1 MKVPFLNKRIKNEF
15 DGFLIELE
23 NSVKANVT
31 RAKTTSDREF
41 FTTLYPLFVLIRTLS
56 SAEYVRDPVRETVL
70 AELKN
75 TSKKRF
81 LEAVTFFKRP
91 HIYQSEFNT
100 GMQRQVFTG
109 YFQELFSDALLLLN
123 SYYTHNY
130 RSAQIA
136 LRCMLEDLYRHLY
149 YRDHPQELIAIHDGS
164 QSEYEMGISPRIL
177 REYLAR
183 TDYLALF
190 RSLTIEFNPKE
201 NHEKTWFDVNE
212 ELYANS
218 SSAVHGSGD
227 SSLNTFESNLDF
239 VYVDAKAKQALN
251 AAKQFTQMAV
261 AFLLSAHVDQFLS
274 FSEYERSLVLAKYPD
289 KQRAALRRVLN
300 I

>member
-1 MKVPFLNKRIKNEF
+1 MKIPFLNRRINNEF
-15 DGFLIELE
+15 DIFLTELE
-23 NSVKANVT
+23 NSVESSVA
-31 RAKTTSDREF
+31 RARTDDDKELF
-41 FTTLYPLFVLIRTLS
+41 FYLYPLFVLLRTLS

-70 AELKN
+70 AELIN
-75 TSKKRF
+75 TSKQRF
-81 LEAVTFFKRP
+81 LEAVSHFKRP
-91 HIYQSEFNT
+91 HPYQAEFKL

-149 YRDHPQELIAIHDGS
+149 YRDHPQELNAIHDGS
-164 QSEYEMGISPRIL
+164 QSEYEMGIRPSVL

-183 TDYLALF
+183 TDYL
-190 RSLTIEFNPKE
+190 TIFKTLNIDFLQKKQTD
-201 NHEKTWFDVNE
+201 KTWFDVNE
-212 ELYANS
+212 ELYSNS

-227 SSLNTFESNLDF
+227 SSLNTFQSNLDF
-239 VYVDAKAKQALN
+239 IHVESKAKLTLN
-251 AAKQFTQMAV
+251 ATKEFTQMAV

-274 FSEYERSLVLAKYPD
+274 FSEYERSLVLSKYPE
-289 KQRAALRRVLN
+289 KRRAALRLALN

>member
-15 DGFLIELE
+15 DAFLVELE
-23 NSVKANVT
+23 NSVKGSVA
-31 RAKTTSDREF
+31 RAQIDDDKELF
-41 FTTLYPLFVLIRTLS
+41 GYLYPLFVLLRTLS
-56 SAEYVRDPVRETVL
+56 SSEYVRDPVRETVL

-75 TSKKRF
+75 SSKQRF
-81 LEAVTFFKRP
+81 LEAVSLFKLP
-91 HIYQSEFNT
+91 HPYQVEFKT
-100 GMQRQVFTG
+100 GMQRQIFTG

-149 YRDHPQELIAIHDGS
+149 YRDHPQELIAVHDGS
-164 QSEYEMGISPRIL
+164 QSEYEIGIRPRTL

-183 TDYLALF
+183 TDYLASFKTLNIDF
-190 RSLTIEFNPKE
+190 LPKAKDD
-201 NHEKTWFDVNE
+201 KTWFDINE

-227 SSLNTFESNLDF
+227 SSLNTFQSNLDF
-239 VYVDAKAKQALN
+239 VYVESKAKLTLN
-251 AAKQFTQMAV
+251 ATKQFTQMAV

-274 FSEYERSLVLAKYPD
+274 FSEYERSLVLSKYPD
-289 KQRAALRRVLN
+289 KRRAALRLALN

>member
-1 MKVPFLNKRIKNEF
+1 MKVPFLNKRIKSEF
-15 DGFLIELE
+15 DAFLVELE
-23 NSVKANVT
+23 NSVKRSVA
-31 RAKTTSDREF
+31 RAQTDDDKELF
-41 FTTLYPLFVLIRTLS
+41 GHLYPLFVLLRTLS
-56 SAEYVRDPVRETVL
+56 SSEYVRDPVRETVL

-75 TSKKRF
+75 TSKQRF
-81 LEAVTFFKRP
+81 LEAVSFFKLP
-91 HIYQSEFNT
+91 HPYQVEFKT

-149 YRDHPQELIAIHDGS
+149 YRDHPQELIAVHDGS
-164 QSEYEMGISPRIL
+164 RSEYEIGIRPRVL
-177 REYLAR
+177 RDYLTR
-183 TDYLALF
+183 TDYLASFKTLNIDF
-190 RSLTIEFNPKE
+190 LPRTTDD
-201 NHEKTWFDVNE
+201 KTWFDINE

-227 SSLNTFESNLDF
+227 SSLNTFQSNLDF
-239 VYVDAKAKQALN
+239 VYVESKAKLTLN
-251 AAKQFTQMAV
+251 AAKEFTQMAV

-274 FSEYERSLVLAKYPD
+274 FSEYERSLVLSKYPD
-289 KQRAALRRVLN
+289 KRRAALRLALN